1 MRGGQKVKY
10 TYTYIIMTNLNI
22 YIQSQIKATVESN
35 QEFAVYFEDAW
46 QWLDY
51 SRKDNAKSTLIKNFE
66 ENVDYIISLNV
77 QEKSKGRPS
86 EDIYLT
92 KDCFKQLCM
101 LSNTEKGK
109 AVRLYYIQCEKQ
121 VKAIYSGDYL
131 ATLKALV
138 AAQEEKQALALE
150 AAELRPKAEDWDSLC
165 ADKNL
170 LNIEKVSKTLAIQGL
185 GKIKLFEWLREQGI
199 LYFDNSKT
207 NVPYQKYVELGY
219 FTTRFKKNP
228 HNNEN
233 YVVTLCTIKGFAF
246 IKRQLIKDGYTLPPL
261 PNAEALALPAASMT
275 EVIAA

>member
-1 MRGGQKVKY
+1 MS
-10 TYTYIIMTNLNI
+10 NLNI
-22 YIQSQIKATVESN
+22 FIQSQIKDIVQSDK
-35 QEFAVYFEDAW
+35 EFAVAFDEAW
-46 QWLDY
+46 QWLEYSSKGNAKRTLTANFVEGIDY
-51 SRKDNAKSTLIKNFE
+51 SSLITIEKREIGATRVE
-66 ENVDYIISLNV
+66 E
-77 QEKSKGRPS
+77 
-86 EDIYLT
+86 IYLT
-92 KDCFKQLCM
+92 KDCFKQLAM
-101 LSNTEKGK
+101 LSGTEKGK
-109 AVRLYYIQCEKQ
+109 AVRLYYLECEKQ

-170 LNIEKVSKTLAIQGL
+170 LNIEKVSKTLAIKGL